1 MSSRSSAESANGAY
15 EAPAGTADPSAVLI
29 GWEQTR
35 LHDFLKAF
43 PQAVYVTDAAG
54 CLVFFN
60 EVARHL
66 WPTEPQLGTGDF
78 ARSWRLFWPDGRPMA
93 YAQSPMAA
101 PPAERRAGRGHEL
114 VIEVPN
120 GSRMSVL
127 AFSTRLL
134 DDGGTLTGI
143 VNLLVDMSDRAVAY
157 EAAQRLAAIVET
169 SADAILTKDLDG
181 IITSWNGGAERLFG
195 YAAEEIVGKSV
206 SMLVLADRPDE
217 EPNILARIRAGERI
231 EHYETTRRRKD
242 GSLVDISLS
251 VSPIQDHSGRIMGA
265 STIARDISERRRA
278 EEQQHLL
285 IREMDH
291 RVKNLFSLASSI
303 VSLSRRS
310 ATSVDD
316 LASAVMSRL
325 IALSQAHALTVPH
338 TSTAST
344 RLQQGTTLHTLMR
357 TILSPYDECDG
368 KPGSRVTIE
377 GPDIDVAGG
386 AVTGFALLFH
396 EFATNAAKYGA
407 LSVPGGGMDIRCEDQ
422 GATFVLTWRERGGPQ
437 IARAPDGDGFGSL
450 LARSTVRGQLGGEI
464 EREWKPEGLFIRLV
478 VATDRLAG

>member
-1 MSSRSSAESANGAY
+1 MPAPPLSDSVAGAR
-15 EAPAGTADPSAVLI
+15 EVPIVAADRN
-29 GWEQTR
+29 EQEKAS
-35 LHDFLKAF
+35 LYAFLKVF
-43 PQAVYVTDAAG
+43 PQAVYVTDVEDR
-54 CLVFFN
+54 LVFFN
-60 EVARHL
+60 EAARHL
-66 WPTEPQLGTGDF
+66 WRPEPRLGTADF
-78 ARSWRLFWPDGRPMA
+78 SRSWRLFGPDGRSMS
-93 YAQSPMAA
+93 YAQSPIALA
-101 PPAERRAGRGHEL
+101 SAERELRRGHEL
-114 VIEVPN
+114 VIEGPDGLRVT
-120 GSRMSVL
+120 VL
-127 AFSTRLL
+127 AFSTPLL
-134 DDGGTLTGI
+134 DDGGTITGA
-143 VNLLVDMSDRAVAY
+143 VNFLIDVSDRSVAY
-157 EAAQRLAAIVET
+157 ETAQRLAAIVET

-181 IITSWNGGAERLFG
+181 IVTSWNKGAERLFG
-195 YAAEEIVGKSV
+195 YTAEEIVGKSV
-206 SMLVLADRPDE
+206 SVLVLPDRPDE

-231 EHYETTRRRKD
+231 EHYETTRLRKV

-316 LASAVMSRL
+316 LASVVVSRL
-325 IALSQAHALTVPH
+325 NALSQAHALTVPH
-338 TSTAST
+338 TSAANM
-344 RLQQGTTLHTLMR
+344 RLQQATTLHTLMR
-357 TILSPYDECDG
+357 TILSPYDECDAT
-368 KPGSRVTIE
+368 PGSRVTIE

-386 AVTGFALLFH
+386 AVSGFALLFH

-407 LSVPGGGMDIRCEDQ
+407 LSVRNGGMDIRCEDQ
-422 GATFVLTWRERGGPQ
+422 GATFILTWKERGGPR
-437 IARAPDGDGFGSL
+437 IDRAPDSDGFGTL

-464 EREWKPEGLFIRLV
+464 TREWKPEGLSIRLT